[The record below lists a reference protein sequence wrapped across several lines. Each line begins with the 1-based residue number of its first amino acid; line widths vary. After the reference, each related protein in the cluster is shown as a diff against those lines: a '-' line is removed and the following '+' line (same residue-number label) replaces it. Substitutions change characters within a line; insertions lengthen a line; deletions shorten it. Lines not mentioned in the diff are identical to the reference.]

1 MMIISYDIQDD
12 KVRSRFNKYI
22 RRFGHR
28 LQFSVYEIDNSPN
41 VLKNIMSDITNKF
54 EKVFSQTDSVMIF
67 EMSNTCKITRFGYAK
82 NDESDMIIV

>member
-1 MMIISYDIQDD
+1 MIISYDIQDD

-67 EMSNTCKITRFGYAK
+67 EMYITCKITRFGYAK